1 MFFSQSQA
9 SRIDLVGERLDSN
22 YGDYLRLI
30 KSRLQNDKFELQERQ
45 NVDGYDVDFIGYKLF
60 FSKVRINYRAFCQI
74 AFLDPVSPETVRK
87 FAEATYEFGMNYKKP
102 FGTYTFRSY
111 PVIASLKFSEEAKS
125 YVRTYKG
132 RHFQYD
138 RWYIDHPVLAELRSS
153 SIFHNEKV
161 GVLGAFPQKGA
172 IDAARNYFSFEK

>member
-1 MFFSQSQA
+1 M
-9 SRIDLVGERLDSN
+9 GERLDT
-22 YGDYLRLI
+22 YYEDYVRVI
-30 KSRLQNDKFELQERQ
+30 KSRLHDDEFELQEHQR
-45 NVDGYDVDFIGYKLF
+45 VDGYNVDLIGYKLF
-60 FSKVRINYRAFCQI
+60 FSTVRINYRALCQV

-87 FAEATYEFGMNYKKP
+87 FAQATYEFGMNYKKP

-125 YVRTYKG
+125 YVQTYKG
-132 RHFQYD
+132 RHFEYD

-172 IDAARNYFSFEK
+172 IDAARKYFSFEK